1 MGFSIAFNPDGSTY
15 FTNGVF
21 KIEFLTP
28 EKGRGADKAVPI
40 KLLNIKAMSLRYL
53 QMLFD
58 QQINIKRKDTH
69 I

>member
-1 MGFSIAFNPDGSTY
+1 MGFSIAFNPDSSTY

-58 QQINIKRKDTH
+58 QQIDIKVEERY
-69 I
+69 